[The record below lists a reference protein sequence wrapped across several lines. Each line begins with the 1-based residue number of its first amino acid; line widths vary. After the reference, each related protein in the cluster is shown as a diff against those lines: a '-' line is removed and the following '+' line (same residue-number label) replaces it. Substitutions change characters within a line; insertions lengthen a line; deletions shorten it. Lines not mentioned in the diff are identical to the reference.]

1 MGNRLYVGN
10 LPYSTDEEALRTLFE
25 GNGRKVVEVKLVTDR
40 DTGQPRGFGF
50 VELETPSQAQQAI
63 SELNDREVGGRRL
76 VVNEAQE
83 RKGGSGARPGGESRA
98 RRY

>member
-1 MGNRLYVGN
+1 
-10 LPYSTDEEALRTLFE
+10 
-25 GNGRKVVEVKLVTDR
+25 VTDR

-63 SELNDREVGGRRL
+63 AELNAREIGGRRL

-83 RKGGSGARPGGESRA
+83 RKSR
-98 RRY
+98 R